1 MGMSNFAWESAF
13 RELFDRCVERYRSGD
28 RDFANYYSDA
38 DQQLLNA
45 IGYKPRELFDFV
57 EDYCDDNTP
66 SPETAVLVAAAR
78 RDFFHVIQNNEASS
92 AEVTPDQLPPKDS
105 ELDGF
110 TWLPRIITKARAK
123 LRGELHPDVMYSC
136 GGDRAFL
143 TKHDIH
149 PADFLRMV
157 WAAGDDDAKI
167 AAYVSECSGK

>member
-1 MGMSNFAWESAF
+1 MTNFAWETAF
-13 RELFDRCVERYRSGD
+13 RDLFDRCVERYRSGD
-28 RDFANYYSDA
+28 KDFANYYSAGDSA
-38 DQQLLNA
+38 LLNA

-57 EDYCDDNTP
+57 EDYCDENTP
-66 SPETAVLVAAAR
+66 SPESALLVAAVR
-78 RDFFHVIQNNEASS
+78 RDFFHVIQSRASSS
-92 AEVTPDQLPPKDS
+92 AEVTPDQLPAKDS

-123 LRGELHPDVMYSC
+123 LRGELHPDVMYGC

-143 TKHDIH
+143 SRHDIH

-167 AAYVSECSGK
+167 AAYVRDCSGS